1 MGMEMGA
8 GGWKRHIGLIWRGE
22 QPVGCERM
30 AVEVVVGEEREAGEE
45 DGSGRMN
52 RGREGT
58 ALVPGSLVAAV
69 YGRGR
74 CRWYVLITS
83 SSPRLTDPDLDPRSN
98 LGAFLRQHES
108 EEGNVV
114 PRRLL
119 GRYSILPP
127 PSTSSSSSSNDMIE
141 MWIEG
146 ATLHYHLCG
155 HSYHN
160 RIARLFVELIDK
172 YHV

>member
-1 MGMEMGA
+1 GDGDGEGA
-8 GGWKRHIGLIWRGE
+8 GGWERHIGLTWRGE
-22 QPVGCERM
+22 QPVACERM
-30 AVEVVVGEEREAGEE
+30 AVEVVVGEAGEAGEE
-45 DGSGRMN
+45 DGSGRTN

-83 SSPRLTDPDLDPRSN
+83 SSPRLTDPDLNPRSN

-108 EEGNVV
+108 EEGNGV

-127 PSTSSSSSSNDMIE
+127 PSTTTTTSNDMIE
-141 MWIEG
+141 MWIEVKPKW
-146 ATLHYHLCG
+146 
-155 HSYHN
+155 N
-160 RIARLFVELIDK
+160 RAKFQLMTMDAFFD
-172 YHV
+172 

>member
-1 MGMEMGA
+1 
-8 GGWKRHIGLIWRGE
+8 
-22 QPVGCERM
+22 M
-30 AVEVVVGEEREAGEE
+30 AVEVVVGEAGEAGEE

-83 SSPRLTDPDLDPRSN
+83 SSPRLTDPDLNPRSN

-127 PSTSSSSSSNDMIE
+127 PSTTTTTTTSNDMIE
-141 MWIEG
+141 MWIEEPEIRQWIG
-146 ATLHYHLCG
+146 GERQSTKLQKE
-155 HSYHN
+155 SK
-160 RIARLFVELIDK
+160 REKEF
-172 YHV
+172 